1 MKKYQLKIN
10 EDNKLKVIKE
20 SDIFFDIL
28 FFINKGLI
36 TTISGLKTISVWM
49 NGQVLD

>member
-10 EDNKLKVIKE
+10 MNNKLNILMQSDTLNSILRYVKYHLDICEIK
-20 SDIFFDIL
+20 L
-28 FFINKGLI
+28 C
-36 TTISGLKTISVWM
+36 SVWM